1 MLVIRQGTYWRS
13 YLDLVKQSG
22 AAWVDD
28 RAPTMGAALAFY
40 SAFALAPL
48 LIVLIAVA
56 GAIFGPDAARGA
68 IAGQLTGLVGAPAA
82 QAIQDLLKAA
92 QETTTGAL
100 ATVIGLVTMLV
111 GATTVLVELQD
122 DLDLIWKAP
131 RRAGSN
137 WLSILRAR
145 ALSLGLILAI
155 GFLLLISLVI
165 SSAVSALGVYSES
178 FLPGAAVVLMPVWNT
193 IFSLGAVTVLFAM
206 LYKWLPN
213 VPIAW
218 QDVWIGAFITAVL
231 FTLGRSA
238 SAFTLVEVRSPRRTA
253 PRVRWLSFCYGSTT
267 PRRSS
272 CLAQNLPVF
281 TRNISAPRAPGVSQD
296 RRRAFVKSVAIR
308 PGEGMSKDNES
319 PRPQLSRRRYRPRSF
334 TRQ

>member
-1 MLVIRQGTYWRS
+1 MIEAGTGTDWRA
-13 YLDLVKQSG
+13 YLHLVKQSG
-22 AAWVDD
+22 SAWVND

-68 IAGQLTGLVGAPAA
+68 IAGQLTGLVGAAAA
-82 QAIQDLLKAA
+82 QAIQDLLRAA

-100 ATVIGLVTMLV
+100 ATIVGLVTMLV

-231 FTLGRSA
+231 FTLGRAALGVYLGRGAIA
-238 SAFTLVEVRSPRRTA
+238 SAYGAAGTLVVLLLWLYYSSQVFLLGAEFTYLYAKHQRSPEGRH
-253 PRVRWLSFCYGSTT
+253 
-267 PRRSS
+267 
-272 CLAQNLPVF
+272 
-281 TRNISAPRAPGVSQD
+281 SQD
-296 RRRAFVKSVAIR
+296 RRRAFRKSVVMA
-308 PGEGMSKDNES
+308 
-319 PRPQLSRRRYRPRSF
+319 SRRVNGKR
-334 TRQ
+334 